1 MSMTT
6 VSVRMEDSTKEEFS
20 AICDQIGMNMTT
32 AFNIFAKAV
41 VREHGIPFP
50 VSADPFYAPEN
61 MRHLER
67 SIRQLEQGDV
77 SEHELREP

>member
-20 AICDQIGMNMTT
+20 EICEQIGMNMTT

-41 VREHGIPFP
+41 VREHGIPFQ
-50 VSADPFYAPEN
+50 VSADPFYSSEN
-61 MRHLER
+61 MRHLEK
-67 SIRQLEQGDV
+67 SIRQLEHGGV
-77 SEHELREP
+77 AEHELLEP